1 MLRKSVFGQLRRGAI
16 LPSLGVL
23 GVMGIASGVRTAR
36 KSTSFRPSIPGYVSV
51 ETPTGRLEA
60 NVVRGRDADRSSP
73 LVVFENGLGT
83 PIETW
88 QWVVENLP
96 TLNCVR
102 YNRAGYGESSRGIDV
117 LAGYRYA
124 ATEFPEARTVVY
136 VGHSIGS
143 LAIHDVLARLE
154 PADRRPDHI
163 VLVDGTDP
171 VLFRDMACIP
181 ERLGKVTQSLELE
194 ILSSLFDNT
203 RRSRAFEDDMDYPRS
218 IHEAHLAFSS
228 CVATQL
234 QARREF
240 LRFVAAPEFAP
251 LGVPVSVVAADSGI
265 EGAEGHAAA
274 QRALADR
281 VNATSL
287 TVVPHSNHLSVIGFR
302 SRAREVAEHVLTV
315 AERSSLQAGR
325 VVGIG

>member
-1 MLRKSVFGQLRRGAI
+1 MLRENVLGELRKGSI
-16 LPSLGVL
+16 LPTLGVL
-23 GVMGIASGVRTAR
+23 GVMGIASGLRTTR
-36 KSTSFRPSIPGYVSV
+36 RSKSFRRAIPGYVSV
-51 ETPTGRLEA
+51 ETATGRLEA
-60 NVVRGRDADRSSP
+60 NVVRGRDADMSSP

-96 TLNCVR
+96 TVNCVR

-124 ATEFPEARTVVY
+124 MSAFPDARGVVY
-136 VGHSIGS
+136 VGHSIGA
-143 LAIHDVLARLE
+143 LAIHDVIGRLE
-154 PADRRPDHI
+154 SADRRPDHI

-181 ERLGKVTQSLELE
+181 ERRGKVTQSLELE

-203 RRSRAFEDDMDYPRS
+203 KRSRAFEDDLDYPKS
-218 IHEAHLAFSS
+218 IHAAHLAFSS
-228 CVATQL
+228 CLASQL

-240 LRFVAAPEFAP
+240 LRFVAAPDFAP
-251 LGVPVSVVAADSGI
+251 LRVPVSVVAADSGI

-281 VNATSL
+281 VNATTL
-287 TVVPHSNHLSVIGFR
+287 TVVSDSNHLSVIGFR

-315 AERSSLQAGR
+315 AERSSLHPGR
-325 VVGIG
+325 AVGIG